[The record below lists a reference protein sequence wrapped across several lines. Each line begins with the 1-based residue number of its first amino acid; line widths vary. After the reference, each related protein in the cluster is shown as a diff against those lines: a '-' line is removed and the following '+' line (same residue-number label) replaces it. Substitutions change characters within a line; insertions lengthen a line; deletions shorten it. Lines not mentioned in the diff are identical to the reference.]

1 MVDVCLWS
9 LVLLLML
16 LRMRVLQLGAVVA
29 NVSPALKVRTA
40 ALQKRLCAYDYKF
53 ITTSPG
59 MGGWRDGGGGGG
71 HVYRFVGTAS
81 ATVAR

>member
-1 MVDVCLWS
+1 MCQFALGMVDVCLWS

-40 ALQKRLCAYDYKF
+40 ALQKGLCA
-53 ITTSPG
+53 
-59 MGGWRDGGGGGG
+59 
-71 HVYRFVGTAS
+71 
-81 ATVAR
+81 